1 MADRRDDVRRAYDAI
16 AEEYVALRDD
26 EPPEL
31 SMLDDL
37 LADLPPDARVLDAGC
52 GSGDPAAAHVADRVD
67 VTGLDFSARQLELAA
82 DPVPSAS
89 LVQGDMTALP
99 FRDGA
104 FDALYSLYAVI
115 HVPRERH
122 RECFAEFRR
131 VLRAGAPLLLSV
143 GGDDWSGSN
152 DDWMGL
158 GAELHWDVPGVD
170 RTADL
175 LADVGFTVEDRRTV
189 ADDVSEEDSEAVFV
203 RARATSSGGRNRR

>member
-1 MADRRDDVRRAYDAI
+1 MDHRNDVRRAYDAI
-16 AEEYVALRDD
+16 AEEYVALRSD

-37 LADLPPDARVLDAGC
+37 LEGLGPAARVLDAGC

-67 VTGLDFSARQLELAA
+67 VTGLDFSGAQLDLAA
-82 DPVPSAS
+82 DRVPSAS
-89 LVQGDMTALP
+89 LVRGDMTALP

-131 VLRAGAPLLLSV
+131 VVRDGAPVLLSV

-158 GAELHWDVPGVD
+158 GAALYWDVPGVD
-170 RTADL
+170 RTVDL
-175 LADVGFTVEDRRTV
+175 LEDAGFDVESVGTVE
-189 ADDVSEEDSEAVFV
+189 DDVSEEDSEAAFV
-203 RARATSSGGRNRR
+203 RARAV